1 MAFEITPMR
10 DDEIDVYNKIC
21 WDAFTSVPDSLALLL
36 YPGGYTE
43 AVQKYMRN
51 NTIDSLSDKSTSYIF
66 VRDINTKQVLA
77 VACWSFQ
84 TTDLTIQEVLDKEEK
99 ARKERAEQEPIPGVD
114 SAVMN
119 DFRETAA
126 RLQRENLGGK
136 AHALLKVL
144 ATHPDAQRRGAGA
157 AALKWGL
164 KKADELGV
172 PAYLEASRVG
182 RPLYAKHGFKEIC
195 ELPLNARKHG
205 YSRDGMN
212 WCMLRDAKVL
222 AQ

>member
-136 AHALLKVL
+136 AHALLDHHDVCVL
-144 ATHPDAQRRGAGA
+144 
-157 AALKWGL
+157 
-164 KKADELGV
+164 
-172 PAYLEASRVG
+172 
-182 RPLYAKHGFKEIC
+182 
-195 ELPLNARKHG
+195 
-205 YSRDGMN
+205 
-212 WCMLRDAKVL
+212 
-222 AQ
+222 